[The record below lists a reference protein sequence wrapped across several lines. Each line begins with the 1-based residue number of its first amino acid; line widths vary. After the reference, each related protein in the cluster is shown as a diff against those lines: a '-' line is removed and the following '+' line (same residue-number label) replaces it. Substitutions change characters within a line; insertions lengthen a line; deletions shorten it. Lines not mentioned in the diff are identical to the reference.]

1 MCLDL
6 TLQFVSPDGA
16 GKIWLSLSALYSE
29 VFRHGS
35 KVPHVRSYRLWYLTL
50 AVPGED
56 MGPFLG
62 HWSKGGGFDAAK
74 TTSSRCFHPT
84 FLHIRLTTYLNM
96 CVSQR

>member
-16 GKIWLSLSALYSE
+16 GKGWLSLSALYSE
-29 VFRHGS
+29 VFRHAS

-62 HWSKGGGFDAAK
+62 HWSTGGS
-74 TTSSRCFHPT
+74 TPPRQ
-84 FLHIRLTTYLNM
+84 
-96 CVSQR
+96 SQADVFTPPFYIFG